1 MSKGQPRSGGDLK
14 ASVFELLRFI
24 DSPFKLMVV
33 LLLSVVGYAGYFW
46 HQNHELFIGAYLK
59 QRELPKLN
67 PERYDDVAE
76 VLFKKTGADMVAIF
90 TVNPILNK
98 RINVRAYKP
107 DGSREQR
114 VENINVGLFT
124 HDQRN
129 NLDVVTLLSGDV
141 ACSQYSMP
149 QSEIGLWYMAIGV
162 SYTCRVSVPPEI
174 SQFIGQITLGWKMKP
189 PEQDME
195 FITSVMQVTAKGLT
209 K

>member
-1 MSKGQPRSGGDLK
+1 MK

-46 HQNHELFIGAYLK
+46 HQNHELFVGAYLK

-98 RINVRAYKP
+98 RINVRAYQSDDRRQQKF
-107 DGSREQR
+107 
-114 VENINVGLFT
+114 ENINVGLFT
-124 HDQRN
+124 HDQQN
-129 NLDVVTLLSGDV
+129 NLDVVALLSGDV

-174 SQFIGQITLGWKMKP
+174 SQFIGQITVGWKMKP

-195 FITSVMQVTAKGLT
+195 FITNVMQVTAKALT

>member
-1 MSKGQPRSGGDLK
+1 VSDEQPKTGGDLK
-14 ASVFELLRFI
+14 ASAFELLRFI

-67 PERYDDVAE
+67 PARYDDVAE

-90 TVNPILNK
+90 TVDPILNK
-98 RINVRAYKP
+98 RISARAYQS

-114 VENINVGLFT
+114 VEDIDVGLFT

-129 NLDVVTLLSGDV
+129 NLDVVALLSGEV
-141 ACSQYSMP
+141 PCSQYSMP

-174 SQFIGQITLGWKMKP
+174 SQFIGQITVGWKMQP

-195 FITSVMQVTAKGLT
+195 FITNVMQVTAKALT

>member
-1 MSKGQPRSGGDLK
+1 MSDEQPKTGGDLK
-14 ASVFELLRFI
+14 ASAFELLRFI

-90 TVNPILNK
+90 TVDPILNK
-98 RINVRAYKP
+98 RINVRAYQS

-114 VENINVGLFT
+114 VEDIDVGLFT

-129 NLDVVTLLSGDV
+129 NLDVVALLSGEV
-141 ACSQYSMP
+141 PCSQYSMP

-174 SQFIGQITLGWKMKP
+174 SQFIGQITVGWKMKP

-195 FITSVMQVTAKGLT
+195 FITNVMQVTAKALT

>member
-1 MSKGQPRSGGDLK
+1 VSDEQPKTGGDLK
-14 ASVFELLRFI
+14 ASAFELLRFI

-90 TVNPILNK
+90 TVDPILNK
-98 RINVRAYKP
+98 RINVRAYQS

-114 VENINVGLFT
+114 VEDIDVGLFT

-129 NLDVVTLLSGDV
+129 NLDVVALLSGEV
-141 ACSQYSMP
+141 PCSQYSMP

-174 SQFIGQITLGWKMKP
+174 SQFIGQITVGWKMKP

-195 FITSVMQVTAKGLT
+195 FITNVMQVTAKALT

>member
-1 MSKGQPRSGGDLK
+1 VSDEQPKTGGDLK
-14 ASVFELLRFI
+14 ASAFELLRFI

-67 PERYDDVAE
+67 PARYDDVAE

-90 TVNPILNK
+90 TVDPILNK
-98 RINVRAYKP
+98 RISARAYQS

-114 VENINVGLFT
+114 VEDIDVGLFT

-129 NLDVVTLLSGDV
+129 NLDVVALLSGDV
-141 ACSQYSMP
+141 PCSQYSMP

-174 SQFIGQITLGWKMKP
+174 SQFIGQITVGWKMQP

-195 FITSVMQVTAKGLT
+195 FITNVMQVTAKALT

>member
-1 MSKGQPRSGGDLK
+1 MK

-46 HQNHELFIGAYLK
+46 HQNHELFIGTYLK

-67 PERYDDVAE
+67 PERYDDVAR

-90 TVNPILNK
+90 TVDPILNK

-107 DGSREQR
+107 DGSREQK
-114 VENINVGLFT
+114 VENIDVGLFT
-124 HDQRN
+124 HDQQN
-129 NLDVVTLLSGDV
+129 NLDVVALLSGDV
-141 ACSQYSMP
+141 PCSQYSMP
-149 QSEIGLWYMAIGV
+149 QSEIGLWYMSIGV
-162 SYTCRVSVPPEI
+162 RYTCRVSVPPEI
-174 SQFIGQITLGWKMKP
+174 SQFIGQITIGFKMKP

-195 FITSVMQVTAKGLT
+195 FITNVMQVTAKGLT